1 MQIESQACL
10 LTRNELRTASKL
22 SMTCPDRGLFELL
35 VSYLSFDICNTDQAE
50 SNGHLIIV
58 GDNEKTIGRMRNVI
72 ISNFG
77 QSSVFTLPAV
87 TYLGAN
93 RYVNQAKELSER
105 AKALYHLVTRRQPV
119 VILTS
124 LPGLAQMTAAF
135 NEVEDYVVSLDTEVD
150 IDYDVL
156 VERLQELGYQ
166 EGQLVTEPGYYALR
180 GGIIDVFP
188 TQLDQPLRIELF
200 GDSIASLRHFD
211 PATQRSLNELS
222 SCEIFTALEIPPLKK
237 FFDKQIQGLHECLLN
252 QNIDRFEQQSIM
264 DAYRE
269 GHLIPSQG
277 LYNPILAGPGGV
289 GAALDLL
296 GKEDIFFLLNSS
308 NKIAESFDEF
318 LLSQIHFYEE
328 DRKNHKVSILPEQAF
343 KSKLDCLEFL
353 EASEALIEPGPEAK
367 PGSKSIHVGGRSFF
381 GLRDKVAAISD
392 KSEWYQILKKACVDQ
407 QFAVAIVCPNVSHIG
422 YLTAL
427 LEYHDISYQILDRAI
442 VELLNQPFITDQVS
456 ICVGELSEWVWLED
470 RQLFILPE
478 QELSGV
484 TKKRYIAKSS
494 NEALK
499 AMLAS
504 FRDLSIG
511 SYVVH
516 IEHGI
521 GRYLGIQTL
530 SVAGIKSDFL
540 IIEYA
545 GQDKVY
551 VPVDKLDLVQKYSGA
566 DASGAPPIDRLK
578 SNAWVKRKS
587 KVRQSV
593 KDLADKLIKIQAQR
607 KLALRPIYS
616 EPSDFYFEFEAQFP
630 YEETDDQLRAIS
642 EVNADLERSEPMD
655 RLVCGDVGFGKTEI
669 ALRAAMRAI
678 QDGWQVMVLAPTTV
692 LSFQHYRTF
701 LKRFENFGVNI
712 SVLNRFV
719 SAKEA
724 KQSLEIFQAGKL
736 DILIGTHRLLSK
748 DVKPKR
754 LGMIIVDEEQRFGV
768 AHKETIKELRSG
780 CDILTLTATPI
791 PRSLHMSL
799 LGLRDISVISTPPT
813 ERLPVKTYVAKFDTD
828 LIRKAVELELR
839 RGGQVFFVH
848 NRVEDILDYRNILS
862 KVLPGVDIRI
872 AHGQMKEH
880 QLEKVMIDFIERKFP
895 VLLCTTIIES
905 GLDIPN
911 ANTIIVNRADHFG
924 LAALYQLR
932 GRVGRASRQSYAY
945 FLTASSGHATAD
957 AEKRLE
963 ILAAHQELGS
973 GFHIAN
979 YDLEMRGSGNILGGE
994 QSGHVSE
1001 VGMDLYTSMLG
1012 DEIARLRHEPTVSD
1026 AVSVEFKL
1034 NIPVSI
1040 DAQYIASESE
1050 RLQLYKRLFSATDEV
1065 EVSDLSAET
1074 EDRFGILPVSCATV
1088 FKLAQLKIIL
1098 RKMKVLSFKQI
1109 KPEIFECR
1117 FASLDKNEIAK
1128 LTDFQ
1133 QRHSEKFILTPDFK
1147 LRIRPFSI
1155 EKPLHSNT
1163 DNQHLDLVE
1172 KLINQC
1178 QLLIVAIFG
1187 ERNE

>member
-10 LTRNELRTASKL
+10 LTRNELQTSSKL
-22 SMTCPDRGLFELL
+22 SLTCPDRGLFELL
-35 VSYLSFDICNTDQAE
+35 VSYLSFNVCSDRHK
-50 SNGHLIIV
+50 SNEHLIIL
-58 GDNEKTIGRMRNVI
+58 GEDEKTIGRMRNVI

-77 QSSVFTLPAV
+77 QSSVYTLPAV
-87 TYLGAN
+87 TYLGSN
-93 RYVNQAKELSER
+93 RYVNQTKELSER
-105 AKALYHLVTRRQPV
+105 SKTLYHLVTRHKPV
-119 VILTS
+119 VILTT
-124 LPGLAQMTAAF
+124 LPGLSQITAAF
-135 NEVEDYVVSLDTEVD
+135 KKQSDYLVRLDTEVD
-150 IDYDVL
+150 VDYDDL
-156 VERLQELGYQ
+156 VHRLQELGYQ

-211 PATQRSLNELS
+211 PVTQRSLGELS

-237 FFDKQIQGLHECLLN
+237 YFNEQIQCLHECLLS

-269 GHLIPSQG
+269 CHLLPSQG
-277 LYNPILAGPGGV
+277 LYNPILAAPGGA

-296 GKEDIFFLLNSS
+296 GKGDIFFLLSS
-308 NKIAESFDEF
+308 SKKISESFDEF
-318 LLSQIHFYEE
+318 LLSQIHFHEE
-328 DRKNHKVSILPEQAF
+328 DRKNHKVSIHPDQAF
-343 KSKLDCLEFL
+343 KSKPDCLKLL
-353 EASEALIEPGPEAK
+353 EASETIIEPGPEVKA
-367 PGSKSIHVGGRSFF
+367 GSKSIHVGGRSFF
-381 GLRDKVAAISD
+381 GLRDKVMAISD
-392 KSEWYQILKKACVDQ
+392 KSEWYHLLKKVCTDQ
-407 QFAVAIVCPNVSHIG
+407 QFAVAIACPNVSHIG

-427 LEYHDISYQILDRAI
+427 LEYHNISYQIQNHAI
-442 VELLNQPFITDQVS
+442 VELLDQPFPIDQVS

-470 RQLFILPE
+470 RQLFMLPE

-484 TKKRYIAKSS
+484 TKKRYITKSS

-504 FRDLSIG
+504 FRDLGIG

-516 IEHGI
+516 IDHGI

-530 SVAGIKSDFL
+530 NVAGIKSDFL

-566 DASGAPPIDRLK
+566 DASGTPPIDRLK

-587 KVRQSV
+587 KVRQSI

-616 EPSDFYFEFEAQFP
+616 APSDLYFEFEAQFP

-642 EVNADLERSEPMD
+642 EVNYDLERSEPMD
-655 RLVCGDVGFGKTEI
+655 RLVCGDVGFGKTEV

-678 QDGWQVMVLAPTTV
+678 QDGLQVMVLAPTTV

-701 LKRFENFGVNI
+701 LKRFEKFGVNI
-712 SVLNRFV
+712 GVLNRFV

-724 KQSLEIFQAGKL
+724 KQSLELFQAGKL
-736 DILIGTHRLLSK
+736 DVLIGTHRLLSK

-754 LGMIIVDEEQRFGV
+754 LGMIVIDEEQRFGV

-813 ERLPVKTYVAKFDTD
+813 ERLPVKTYVSKFDTD

-848 NRVEDILDYRNILS
+848 NRVEDILEYRKILS

-872 AHGQMKEH
+872 AHGQMREH
-880 QLEKVMIDFIERKFP
+880 QLEKVMIDFIDRKFP

-911 ANTIIVNRADHFG
+911 ANTIIVNRADYFG

-945 FLTASSGHATAD
+945 FLTSSSGRVTAD

-1026 AVSVEFKL
+1026 SVSVEFRL

-1040 DAQYIASESE
+1040 DPQFIASESE
-1050 RLQLYKRLFSATDEV
+1050 RLQLYKRLFSATDEL
-1065 EVSDLSAET
+1065 EISDLSVET

-1088 FKLAQLKIIL
+1088 FKLAQLKILL
-1098 RKMKVLSFKQI
+1098 RKMKALSFKQI
-1109 KPEIFECR
+1109 KPELFECR
-1117 FASLDKNEIAK
+1117 FSSLDKYEIAK

-1133 QRHSEKFILTPDFK
+1133 QKHSEKFTLTPDFK
-1147 LRIRPFSI
+1147 LRIRPSLTQ
-1155 EKPLHSNT
+1155 KPSHADT

-1187 ERNE
+1187 ERNG

>member
-1 MQIESQACL
+1 MQIETQKYLISRSEL
-10 LTRNELRTASKL
+10 ENSPKLT
-22 SMTCPDRGLFELL
+22 MTCPDRGLFELL
-35 VSYLSFDICNTDQAE
+35 VSYLSFDICK
-50 SNGHLIIV
+50 SPNGHLIII
-58 GDNEKTIGRMRNVI
+58 GESEKAIGRMRNVI
-72 ISNFG
+72 NSNFDD
-77 QSSVFTLPAV
+77 SSVYTLPV
-87 TYLGAN
+87 VSYVGSN

-105 AKALYHLVTRRQPV
+105 SKALYHIVTRRQPA
-119 VILTS
+119 VILTT
-124 LPGLAQMTAAF
+124 LPALAQVTGRF
-135 NEVEDYVVSLDTEVD
+135 KDHSEYLITLDTELE
-150 IDYDVL
+150 IDYEDL
-156 VERLQELGYQ
+156 VERLKELGYQ

-188 TQLDQPLRIELF
+188 SQLEQPLRIELF
-200 GDSIASLRHFD
+200 GDNIASLRHFD
-211 PATQRSLNELS
+211 AATQRSLNELNS
-222 SCEIFTALEIPPLKK
+222 SEIFTALEIPPLKK
-237 FFDKQIQGLHECLLN
+237 YFDAQVQGLHEFLLS

-264 DAYRE
+264 DAYLE
-269 GHLIPSQG
+269 GHLLPSHG
-277 LYNPILAGPGGV
+277 LYNPILAAPGGK
-289 GAALDLL
+289 ATALDFL
-296 GKEDIFFLLNSS
+296 GEDDIFFLLQSG
-308 NKIAESFDEF
+308 KKLAENFEEF
-318 LLSQIHFYEE
+318 LTSQTHFHDE
-328 DRKNHKVSILPEQAF
+328 DRKNQKISIPTDQSY
-343 KSKLDCLEFL
+343 KSVHDCIERLESL
-353 EASEALIEPGPEAK
+353 KTLIEPGPEVSL
-367 PGSKSIHVGGRSFF
+367 GSMPCHIAGRSLFPMREKLA
-381 GLRDKVAAISD
+381 GISD
-392 KSEWYQILKKACVDQ
+392 KSDWYQILNGFCSEQ
-407 QFAVAIVCPNVSHIG
+407 LFSIAIACPNISHIG

-427 LEYHDISYQILDRAI
+427 LEYHEIPHQIVDQPI
-442 VELLNQPFITDQVS
+442 VELLDKPFQIDKVL

-470 RQLFILPE
+470 RQLLILAE

-484 TKKRYIAKSS
+484 SKKRYVAKSS

-511 SYVVH
+511 SCVVH
-516 IEHGI
+516 IDHGI

-530 SVAGIKSDFL
+530 NVAGIKSDFL

-566 DASGAPPIDRLK
+566 EASGNPPIDRLK

-593 KDLADKLIKIQAQR
+593 KDLADKLIKVQAQR
-607 KLALRPIYS
+607 KLALRPVYS
-616 EPSDFYFEFEAQFP
+616 APSDLYFEFEAQFP
-630 YEETDDQLRAIS
+630 YEETDDQLRAIAEINS
-642 EVNADLERSEPMD
+642 DLERSEPMD
-655 RLVCGDVGFGKTEI
+655 RLVCGDVGFGKTEV
-669 ALRAAMRAI
+669 ALRAAMRAV

-701 LKRFENFGVNI
+701 LKRFEKFGVNI
-712 SVLNRFV
+712 GVLNRFV
-719 SAKEA
+719 SAKQA
-724 KQSLEIFQAGKL
+724 KQSLELFQAGKL

-754 LGMIIVDEEQRFGV
+754 LGMIVVDEEQRFGV

-828 LIRKAVELELR
+828 LIAKAVELELR
-839 RGGQVFFVH
+839 RGGQIFFVH
-848 NRVEDILDYRNILS
+848 NRVDDILDYRNLLS
-862 KVLPGVDIRI
+862 KALPGVDIRV
-872 AHGQMKEH
+872 AHGQMREH
-880 QLEKVMIDFIERKFP
+880 QLEKVMIDFIDRKFP
-895 VLLCTTIIES
+895 ILLCTTIIES

-945 FLTASSGHATAD
+945 FLTASSGHPTAD

-1012 DEIARLRHEPTVSD
+1012 DEIARLRNEPTQND
-1026 AVSVEFKL
+1026 GVSVEFKI

-1040 DAQYIASESE
+1040 DADYIASESE
-1050 RLQLYKRLFSATDEV
+1050 RLQLYKRLFSAMNET
-1065 EVSDLSAET
+1065 EVSDLLSET
-1074 EDRFGILPVSCATV
+1074 QDRFGTLPVTCKTV
-1088 FKLAQLKIIL
+1088 FQLAHLKILL
-1098 RKMKVLSFKQI
+1098 RNMKVLSFKQV

-1117 FASLDKNEIAK
+1117 FSSLDKNEIVR

-1133 QRHSEKFILTPDFK
+1133 QKHSQRFALTPDFK
-1147 LRIRPFSI
+1147 LRI
-1155 EKPLHSNT
+1155 KPLSADESLPAST
-1163 DNQHLDLVE
+1163 DDLHLDIVD
-1172 KLINQC
+1172 KLISQC

-1187 ERNE
+1187 DSNA